1 MYGFQLKERNNI
13 FNNKNYKM
21 TTYKLK
27 IFFILIFTSLLFVQ
41 CQDDDDNGNAISQEN
56 CNDGIQNGDEEGID
70 CGGSN
75 CSPCDDNDDGL
86 DFGGTYV
93 QEDVMGRPGVN
104 TIFSGSN
111 SIKNDYNITATSNR
125 NNPENDFQLVFEEI
139 LENYHDIY
147 ALALD
152 IPVDELNYETN
163 ILNWNAETFTRVM
176 AYYDAL
182 QIAPNGPTTYYD
194 SNSGL
199 VFTGRSLSDDVIDIS
214 LTLMFGGE
222 SGTRFDGNNDTP
234 QLTFDG
240 VDSGD
245 RDFSLPFPY
254 LEAPLTEE

>member
-1 MYGFQLKERNNI
+1 MYGFQQKERNNI
-13 FNNKNYKM
+13 FNIKNYKM
-21 TTYKLK
+21 NTYKLK
-27 IFFILIFTSLLFVQ
+27 IFFILVFTSLLFVQ
-41 CQDDDDNGNAISQEN
+41 CQDDDDNGNAIDQEN

-70 CGGSN
+70 CGGSS
-75 CSPCDDNDDGL
+75 CPPCDDDDGI

-93 QEDVMGRPGVN
+93 QEDVMGRPVVN
-104 TIFSGSN
+104 TIFSGTDTF
-111 SIKNDYNITATSNR
+111 KNEYNITATSNR
-125 NNPENDFQLVFEEI
+125 NNEVNDFQPVFETI

-147 ALALD
+147 ALSLD
-152 IPVDELNYETN
+152 IPVEDLNYETN
-163 ILNWNAETFTRVM
+163 ILNWNANTFTRIM

-182 QIAPNGPTTYYD
+182 QVAPEGLTTYYN

-199 VFTGRSLSDDVIDIS
+199 VFTGRSLSDDVVDVS
-214 LTLMFGGE
+214 LMLMFGGE
-222 SGTRFDGNNDTP
+222 DGTRLDGNNDTP